1 MQVAQV
7 PNNTLETPTLAGRYA
22 VVARSPD
29 AGGISTLQGVDLET
43 GSEVTILAVPSA
55 AVTTATRA
63 RLENELLALRG
74 LSSPY
79 LAPLAR
85 LEEADGLMLVVRPR
99 IPGTTLAERLFQGP
113 LRVLDALAIAHDV
126 ALGLRTI
133 HQCGLLHL
141 DVEPG
146 NVKLPGDE
154 EPRAVLAYTGFA
166 RSARVATSRELMAD
180 AAHYAS
186 PEEAGVLHRRIDE
199 RSDIYSAGCMLFE
212 SLYGHPPFDGA
223 SVNEVLRAQLS
234 GGAPVVR
241 GLHPGVPRAVEAVLG
256 RMLATEP
263 HDRYPSAGAVA
274 SDLREIVDA
283 LRRGEQPDSLR
294 RRSSESRRSLTE
306 PELIGREA
314 ELEALK
320 VKLDEARKGN
330 GALVLVEA
338 ESGGGKTRL
347 LEELAETCSDDRVWV
362 LRGHGRGL
370 GAESPYQVL
379 DGIVAA
385 VNRRAE
391 LDEAFAARLQATLE
405 GQAPELTAV
414 MPRLASL
421 FGALGPKPASDASRE
436 HARTLLV
443 LTTLL
448 GMLGTSECP
457 ALVILDDCQWADEPT
472 VELLTQWLRPKER
485 DTERHV
491 LIIAA
496 LRSDEL
502 GAATALLDSNA
513 ERVTLPRLRDPQI
526 ERLVESMA
534 GLVPPE
540 VADIVVQAAGGS
552 PFMAAEVL
560 RGLVESN
567 LLTAD
572 TGGWRLAPERMAEAQ
587 ASTRAAVVVGERLA
601 QLPEDALEILSAGAI
616 LGKQFAVRDAA
627 ELAGQQLRET
637 LAALAEA
644 RRRHIVWFDFDTGQW
659 AFLHDQLRERLHS
672 RLPDATQRALH
683 LRVARRI
690 QATRPEAVFDLAYH
704 FHAAGEPEHA
714 LPYALAAAAD
724 ARARYSLE
732 IAQHHYA
739 IALEALASDDRSTRR
754 TACEGLGEISL
765 LRGRY
770 DEAERHFTDALDA
783 CDDGA
788 SRAHIE
794 SRLGELAF
802 KRGDVM
808 MAAARH
814 ERALRL
820 LGEGIPRRRAGF
832 VLPLLREII
841 IQLAHT
847 LLPRAFVGRRAAQ
860 PGQRDLLAARLC
872 SELSR
877 AYWYGAGRVPCG
889 WAHLRGMNLAE
900 RYPPTAELAR
910 AYSEHAPVMSTIP
923 WFRRGIDY
931 ARRSIEIRRELGDR
945 WGEGQSLLFYGG
957 VLYSAGRVPE
967 ALESCQAAEA
977 ILERTGDQGSLSTAR
992 WHIAAC
998 YYRLGRL
1005 AEAAQIAQEVHRWA
1019 VELGDVQ
1026 AAGISLG
1033 FWAKA
1038 ASGEVPRQHVR
1049 DALRPHHGD
1058 VHTAAEVLQAEA
1070 LGRLAASDPAGAIAA
1085 LERADELIREASLRD
1100 EYVAPV
1106 PAWLATALRAA
1117 LTRETALAPK
1127 RRAQLLRRARRAAR
1141 RAHRIARRYPNNL
1154 PHALREQGMLAAC
1167 SGRTGRARRFLDR
1180 SLEAAEL
1187 QGATAEYAETL
1198 AARGAVGVALG
1209 WREGDDQLTEAI
1221 RMTGAMAPGTPAGEG
1236 EEATLSLADRFATV
1250 LEAGRSIAAALTDDA
1265 VFEATHDATVALL
1278 RVQSCTV
1285 FAVQQ
1290 TDSDLRLVPV
1300 AGEADQ
1306 AERLELALQALADGR
1321 PVATFEDLQ
1330 GGDQDSGQTASALCA
1345 TVLVRGEAKACICA
1359 TYSGVPDLFDEEGEQ
1374 LATYIASLAGAA
1386 LENAQGFAASEALSR
1401 SLELRVEERTA
1412 ELSASKEQ
1420 MEVTLSLLAAT
1431 LDSTADGILV
1441 VDNDGRIVSHN
1452 RKFAELWRIP
1462 AEILE
1467 TREDSRAVGY
1477 MMQQLSDPEQFAR
1490 RIRELYADPQAENH
1504 DMLEFRDGRV
1514 FERVSKPQVVG
1525 GKSVGR
1531 VWSFRDITNQKRS
1544 ERELEH
1550 LANHDGLTGLLNR
1563 RCFEQELAATIAQVR
1578 RYGGVA
1584 AALILDVDN
1593 FKYVN
1598 DTLGHG
1604 AGDELIKSVAR
1615 LLSRRLRGS
1624 DVIARLGG
1632 DEFAVLLRPT
1642 DAETANRVAIDLLA
1656 EIRHHTVA
1664 VGGQRVSMTASIG
1677 VALLED
1683 GATDAGQLLADADL
1697 AMYEA
1702 KRAGRDGVSVYS
1714 PERAREAR
1722 VEARYTW
1729 AERLRWALEEDG
1741 FELYAQPIRE
1751 LSTGKITRHEV
1762 LLRMPGEDGELLTPS
1777 AFMPTAERLG
1787 LILAIDRW
1795 VVSRAIRAIAEWE
1808 PGDDRHALEINLS
1821 GTSLGDAELPAL
1833 IARELEATGI
1843 DPSRLIFEVTETA
1856 TIANMDEA
1864 KTFASALTSL
1874 GCKFALDDFGTGFG
1888 SFYYLKHLPVHYLKI
1903 DGDFISDLPD
1913 SETDQLVVKTIV
1925 EIARGTGK
1933 KTIAECVGDSSVLRF
1948 VEQLGIDFAQGH
1960 FIGRPEPLAQVVA
1973 R

>member
-7 PNNTLETPTLAGRYA
+7 PNSTVEPPTLAGRYG
-22 VVARSPD
+22 VVARSPEV
-29 AGGISTLQGVDLET
+29 GGISTLRGVDIET
-43 GSEVTILAVPSA
+43 GGEVTILAVPSA
-55 AVTTATRA
+55 AVTAATRA
-63 RLENELLALRG
+63 RLGNELVALRG

-79 LAPLAR
+79 LAPLHR
-85 LEEADGLMLVVRPR
+85 LDESDGLLLVVRPHV
-99 IPGTTLAERLFQGP
+99 PGMTLAERLLQGP
-113 LRVLDALAIAHDV
+113 LRVLDALAMAHDV
-126 ALGLRTI
+126 ALGLRAI
-133 HQCGLLHL
+133 HDCGLLHL
-141 DVEPG
+141 DVEPA
-146 NVKLPGDE
+146 NIELPEGDTGHT
-154 EPRAVLAYTGFA
+154 VLAYTGFA
-166 RSARVATSRELMAD
+166 RSARVVTSRELVAD

-186 PEEAGVLHRRIDE
+186 PEEAGILHRRVDE
-199 RSDIYSAGCMLFE
+199 RSDIYSAGCVLFE

-241 GLHPGVPRAVEAVLG
+241 GLHPGVPHAVEAVLA

-274 SDLREIVDA
+274 SDLREIIDA
-283 LRRGEQPDSLR
+283 LQRGEQPDSPR
-294 RRSSESRRSLTE
+294 RPGSRRSLTE
-306 PELIGREA
+306 PELIGRDA

-320 VKLDEARKGN
+320 VKLDGARSGKA
-330 GALVLVEA
+330 ALVVVEA

-347 LEELAETCSDDRVWV
+347 LEEFATACADDRVWV
-362 LRGHGRGL
+362 LHGHGRSL
-370 GAESPYQVL
+370 GAENPYQVL
-379 DGIVAA
+379 DGVIAA
-385 VNRRAE
+385 IGRRAE
-391 LDEAFAARLQATLE
+391 VDEAFASRLRRRLSA
-405 GQAPELTAV
+405 QAPELMAV
-414 MPRLASL
+414 MPQLATLFGGAGARLAS
-421 FGALGPKPASDASRE
+421 DATRQ
-436 HARTLLV
+436 HARTLQV
-443 LTTLL
+443 LTALL
-448 GMLGTSECP
+448 GVLGTPECP

-472 VELLTQWLRPKER
+472 VELLTGWLGAEQQ
-485 DTERHV
+485 DAERHV
-491 LIIAA
+491 LILAA
-496 LRSDEL
+496 MRSDEPD
-502 GAATALLDSNA
+502 AAAALLESDT
-513 ERVTLPRLRDPQI
+513 ERITLPRLRESQI

-534 GLVPPE
+534 GHVSPE
-540 VADIVVQAAGGS
+540 VCDIVVQAAGGS
-552 PFMAAEVL
+552 PFVAAEVL
-560 RGLVESN
+560 RGLVECN
-567 LLTAD
+567 LLVAED
-572 TGGWRLAPERMAEAQ
+572 DGWRVEPERIAEAQ
-587 ASTRAAVVVGERLA
+587 ASMRAAVLVGERIA
-601 QLPEDALEILSAGAI
+601 QLPDDVLEVLSAGAI

-627 ELAGQQLRET
+627 ELSGQQLRET

-644 RRRHIVWFDFDTGQW
+644 RHRHIVWFDFDTGQW
-659 AFLHDQLRERLHS
+659 AFLHDQLRERLHA
-672 RLPDATQRALH
+672 RLPAETQRALH

-690 QATRPEAVFDLAYH
+690 QATAPEAVFDLAYH
-704 FHAAGEPEHA
+704 FDAAGEPQYA

-724 ARARYSLE
+724 ARGRYSLE
-732 IAQHHYA
+732 IAQRHYA
-739 IALEALASDDRSTRR
+739 IALEAVSPEDRAIRR
-754 TACEGLGEISL
+754 EVCEGLGEISL

-770 DEAERHFTDALDA
+770 DEAEQHFTDALGV
-783 CDDGA
+783 CDDA
-788 SRAHIE
+788 ATQAQIE
-794 SRLGELAF
+794 GRLGELALG
-802 KRGDVM
+802 RGDVM
-808 MAAARH
+808 TAAGRH

-820 LGEGIPRRRAGF
+820 LGEHMPRRRAGF
-832 VLPLLREII
+832 VLPLVREII
-841 IQLAHT
+841 VQIAHT
-847 LLPRAFVGRRAAQ
+847 VLRRVFVGRRQAE
-860 PGQRDLLAARLC
+860 GEQRDLLAARLF

-900 RYPPTAELAR
+900 RYPPTTELAR

-923 WFRRGIDY
+923 WFGRGIAY
-931 ARRSIEIRRELGDR
+931 ARRSIAMRRELGDR

-967 ALESCQAAEA
+967 ALESCRAAEE

-998 YYRLGRL
+998 CYRLGRL
-1005 AEAAQIAQEVHRWA
+1005 SEAAEIAQEVHRSA
-1019 VELGDVQ
+1019 VELGDEQ
-1026 AAGISLG
+1026 AAGVSLG

-1038 ASGEVPRQHVR
+1038 AGGEVPRQHVR
-1049 DALRPHHGD
+1049 DALRPHRGD

-1070 LGRLAASDPAGAIAA
+1070 LGRLAASDPTGAIAA
-1085 LERADELIREASLRD
+1085 LERADELIGDARLRD

-1117 LTRETALAPK
+1117 LTRESALAPK
-1127 RRAQLLRRARRAAR
+1127 RRSQLLRRARRAAR
-1141 RAHRIARRYPNNL
+1141 RAHRIARHYPNNL

-1167 SGRTGRARRFLDR
+1167 SGRARRARHFLDL
-1180 SLEAAEL
+1180 SLVVAER

-1221 RMTGAMAPGTPAGEG
+1221 RMTGAIAGGATAGEG
-1236 EEATLSLADRFATV
+1236 EQTTLSLADRFAMV
-1250 LEAGRSIAAALTDDA
+1250 LEAGRSIAAALTDEA
-1265 VFEATHDATVALL
+1265 VFKAAHDAAVALL

-1285 FAVQQ
+1285 FAVER
-1290 TDSDLRLVPV
+1290 TDSELRLAPV
-1300 AGEADQ
+1300 AGDADH
-1306 AERLELALQALADGR
+1306 AERLELALQALADGSS
-1321 PVATFEDLQ
+1321 VTTFEDLQ
-1330 GGDQDSGQTASALCA
+1330 GSDQDAGQASSALCA

-1359 TYSGVPDLFDEEGEQ
+1359 TYSGVPDLFDEEEEG
-1374 LATYIASLAGAA
+1374 LAHYIASLAGAA

-1401 SLELRVEERTA
+1401 SLERRVEERTA

-1441 VDNDGRIVSHN
+1441 VDNDGGIVSHN
-1452 RKFAELWRIP
+1452 RKFAELWRTP

-1467 TREDSRAVGY
+1467 TREDSRAVAF

-1490 RIRELYADPQAENH
+1490 RIRELYADPQAESH
-1504 DMLEFRDGRV
+1504 DVLEFRDGRV

-1531 VWSFRDITNQKRS
+1531 VWSFRDITSQKRS

-1563 RCFEQELAATIAQVR
+1563 RCFEHELADTIAQVR
-1578 RYGGVA
+1578 RYGGAA

-1615 LLSRRLRGS
+1615 LLSRRLRGT

-1632 DEFAVLLRPT
+1632 DEFAVLLRAT
-1642 DAETANRVAIDLLA
+1642 DAETAQRVATDLLT

-1683 GATDAGQLLADADL
+1683 GGTDASQLLADADL

-1702 KRAGRDGVSVYS
+1702 KRGGRDGVSVYS

-1722 VEARYTW
+1722 VKARYTW
-1729 AERLRWALEEDG
+1729 AERLRWALEEDQ
-1741 FELYAQPIRE
+1741 FELYAQPIRD
-1751 LSTGKITRHEV
+1751 LTSGRTTRHEV

-1795 VVSRAIRAIAEWE
+1795 VVSHAIRAIADWE
-1808 PGDDRHALEINLS
+1808 PRDACHALEINLS

-1833 IARELEATGI
+1833 ISRELSATGI

-1864 KTFASALTSL
+1864 KTFASALTAL

-1913 SETDQLVVKTIV
+1913 SETDQLVVQTIV

-1960 FIGRPEPLAQVVA
+1960 FIGRPEPLARVVA